1 MRSGALPLGGWGAAV
16 LVIAGLSAAIFGLG
30 TLPTLLLVAAG
41 TAGIA
46 VAAVAFLA
54 ERRSPRAAQHAAPE
68 LLLESSVAT
77 TALATGVVVTV
88 AGAVA
93 LGEIVTGV
101 GLGLAAIGA
110 GGVVRERRAGRRLLA
125 RAHAGG
131 EVRR

>member
-1 MRSGALPLGGWGAAV
+1 MRSGALPLGGWGSAV
-16 LVIAGLSAAIFGLG
+16 LAIALMSAVVFGLG
-30 TLPTLLLVAAG
+30 TLPMLLLVAAG

-46 VAAVAFLA
+46 VAAVAFVA
-54 ERRSPRAAQHAAPE
+54 ERRHPRSAHHTAPA

-93 LGEIVTGV
+93 IGETVTGFGV
-101 GLGLAAIGA
+101 GLTALGV

-125 RAHAGG
+125 GAHAAG
-131 EVRR
+131 EAP